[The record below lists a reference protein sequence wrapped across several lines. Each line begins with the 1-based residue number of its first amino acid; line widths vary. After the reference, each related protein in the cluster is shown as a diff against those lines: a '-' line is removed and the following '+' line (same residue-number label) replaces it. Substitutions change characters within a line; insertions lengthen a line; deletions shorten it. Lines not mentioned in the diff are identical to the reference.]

1 MRTLDQIEFMLRAG
15 LIGLVGD
22 ARITKPGMTLLK
34 TQVDG
39 ILGPLKRQSV
49 IDDYRIEIPVLDILT
64 IPEVARTA
72 TDTSIVTAARA
83 DRTVDLV
90 VTVTY
95 GPAVSRLLVTLV
107 AKF

>member
-1 MRTLDQIEFMLRAG
+1 
-15 LIGLVGD
+15 
-22 ARITKPGMTLLK
+22 MTLLK

-39 ILGPLKRQSV
+39 ILGPLERQSV
-49 IDDYRIEIPVLDILT
+49 IDDYRIEFPVLDILA

-83 DRTVDLV
+83 DHTVDLV